1 MSDKLNNLKE
11 IVKEHSEKLSKLGT
25 DLAKN
30 QFIYK
35 VGKKS
40 SKEYWQERI
49 INFKKYNDNG
59 FRYYDEI
66 FALMRII
73 DEEKSQMFLLQIAK
87 FRQLGLTLIEIMEK
101 LKENPSIINSKD
113 RQQSQWSREIKNQIT
128 EQSDKCL
135 KCEREMNT
143 TFREFYEEKM
153 KEILEQV

>member
-1 MSDKLNNLKE
+1 MSNKPNNLKE
-11 IVKEHSEKLSKLGT
+11 TVKEHSEKLSKLGT

-35 VGKKS
+35 VEKKS

-101 LKENPSIINSKD
+101 LEENPSIINSKD

-153 KEILEQV
+153 KEILE

>member
-1 MSDKLNNLKE
+1 MSNKPNNLKE
-11 IVKEHSEKLSKLGT
+11 IVKERSEKLSKLGT

-35 VGKKS
+35 VEKKS

-49 INFKKYNDNG
+49 TDFKKYNDNG

-66 FALMRII
+66 FTLMRII

-87 FRQLGLTLIEIMEK
+87 FRQLGLTLIGIMEK

>member
-1 MSDKLNNLKE
+1 MSNKPNNLKE
-11 IVKEHSEKLSKLGT
+11 TVKEHSEKLSKLGT

-35 VGKKS
+35 VEKKS

-73 DEEKSQMFLLQIAK
+73 DEEKSQIFLLQIAK

>member
-35 VGKKS
+35 VEKKS

-49 INFKKYNDNG
+49 TDFKKYNDNG

-66 FALMRII
+66 FALMRVI

-101 LKENPSIINSKD
+101 LEENPSIINSKD
-113 RQQSQWSREIKNQIT
+113 RQQSQWSREIKNQII

-153 KEILEQV
+153 KVILE

>member
-1 MSDKLNNLKE
+1 MSNKPNNLKE

-35 VGKKS
+35 VEKKS

-49 INFKKYNDNG
+49 TNFKKYNDNG

-101 LKENPSIINSKD
+101 LEENPSIINSKD

>member
-35 VGKKS
+35 VEKKS

-49 INFKKYNDNG
+49 TDFKKYNDNG

-66 FALMRII
+66 FALMRVI

-101 LKENPSIINSKD
+101 LEENPSIINSKD
-113 RQQSQWSREIKNQIT
+113 RQQSQWSREIKNQII

>member
-1 MSDKLNNLKE
+1 MSNKPNNLKE
-11 IVKEHSEKLSKLGT
+11 TVKEHSEKLSKLGT

-35 VGKKS
+35 VEKKS

-73 DEEKSQMFLLQIAK
+73 DEEKSQIFLLQIAK

-113 RQQSQWSREIKNQIT
+113 RQQSQWSREIKNQII

>member
-1 MSDKLNNLKE
+1 MSNEPNNLKE

-35 VGKKS
+35 VEKKS

-49 INFKKYNDNG
+49 TDFKKYNDNG

-66 FALMRII
+66 FALMRVI

-87 FRQLGLTLIEIMEK
+87 FRQLGLTLIGIMEK

>member
-1 MSDKLNNLKE
+1 MSNEPNNLKE

-35 VGKKS
+35 VEKKS

-73 DEEKSQMFLLQIAK
+73 DEEKSQIFLLQIAK

>member
-1 MSDKLNNLKE
+1 MSNKPNNLKE

-35 VGKKS
+35 VEKKS

-49 INFKKYNDNG
+49 TDFKKYNDNG

-66 FALMRII
+66 FALMRVI

-101 LKENPSIINSKD
+101 LEENPSIINSKD

>member
-1 MSDKLNNLKE
+1 MSNKPNNLKE

-35 VGKKS
+35 VEKKS

-49 INFKKYNDNG
+49 TDFKKYNDNG

-87 FRQLGLTLIEIMEK
+87 FRQLGLTLIGIMEK

>member
-1 MSDKLNNLKE
+1 MSNKPNNLKE

-35 VGKKS
+35 VEKKS

-49 INFKKYNDNG
+49 TNFKKYNDNG

-87 FRQLGLTLIEIMEK
+87 FRQLGLTLIGIMEK

>member
-35 VGKKS
+35 VEKKS

>member
-35 VGKKS
+35 VEKKS

-49 INFKKYNDNG
+49 TDFKKYNDNG

-66 FALMRII
+66 FALMRVI

-101 LKENPSIINSKD
+101 LEENPSIINSKD

-153 KEILEQV
+153 KEILE

>member
-1 MSDKLNNLKE
+1 MSDKPDNLKE
-11 IVKEHSEKLSKLGT
+11 KVKEHSEKLSKLGT

-49 INFKKYNDNG
+49 SNFKKYNENG

-87 FRQLGLTLIEIMEK
+87 FRQLCLTLIEIMEK

-153 KEILEQV
+153 KEILE

>member
-35 VGKKS
+35 VEKKS

-73 DEEKSQMFLLQIAK
+73 DEEKSQIFLLQIAK

>member
-1 MSDKLNNLKE
+1 MSNEPNNLKE

-35 VGKKS
+35 VEKKS

-49 INFKKYNDNG
+49 TDFKKYNDNG

-66 FALMRII
+66 FTLMRII

-87 FRQLGLTLIEIMEK
+87 FRQLGLTLIGIMEK

>member
-1 MSDKLNNLKE
+1 MSNKPNNLKE
-11 IVKEHSEKLSKLGT
+11 TVKEHSEKLSKLGT

-35 VGKKS
+35 VEKKS

-66 FALMRII
+66 FTLMRII
-73 DEEKSQMFLLQIAK
+73 DEEKSQIFLLQIAK

>member
-35 VGKKS
+35 VEKKS

-73 DEEKSQMFLLQIAK
+73 DEEKSQIFLLQIAK

-113 RQQSQWSREIKNQIT
+113 RQQSQWSREIKNQII

-153 KEILEQV
+153 KVILE

>member
-1 MSDKLNNLKE
+1 MSDKPNNLKE

-35 VGKKS
+35 VEKKS

-49 INFKKYNDNG
+49 TDFKKYNDNG

-73 DEEKSQMFLLQIAK
+73 DEEKSQIFLLQIAK

-101 LKENPSIINSKD
+101 LEENPSIINSKD

>member
-35 VGKKS
+35 VEKKS

-49 INFKKYNDNG
+49 TDFKKYNDNG

-73 DEEKSQMFLLQIAK
+73 DEEKSQIFLLQIAK

-113 RQQSQWSREIKNQIT
+113 RQQSQWSREIKNQII

>member
-35 VGKKS
+35 VEKKS

-73 DEEKSQMFLLQIAK
+73 DEEKSQIFLLQIAK

-113 RQQSQWSREIKNQIT
+113 RQQSQWSREIKNQII

>member
-1 MSDKLNNLKE
+1 MSNKPNNLKE
-11 IVKEHSEKLSKLGT
+11 TVKEHSEKLSKLGT

-35 VGKKS
+35 VEKKS

-73 DEEKSQMFLLQIAK
+73 DEEKSQIFLLQIAK

-101 LKENPSIINSKD
+101 LEENPSIINSKD

>member
-1 MSDKLNNLKE
+1 MSDKPNNLKE

-35 VGKKS
+35 VEKKS

-49 INFKKYNDNG
+49 TDFKKYNDNG

-101 LKENPSIINSKD
+101 LEENPSIINSKD

>member
-1 MSDKLNNLKE
+1 MSNKPNNLKE

-35 VGKKS
+35 VEKKS

-49 INFKKYNDNG
+49 TDFKKYNDNG

-101 LKENPSIINSKD
+101 LEENPSIINSKD

>member
-35 VGKKS
+35 VEKKS

-49 INFKKYNDNG
+49 TDFKKYNDNG

-66 FALMRII
+66 FALMRVI

-87 FRQLGLTLIEIMEK
+87 FRQLGLTLIGIMEK

-113 RQQSQWSREIKNQIT
+113 RQQSQWSREIKNQII

>member
-1 MSDKLNNLKE
+1 MRDKLNNLKE

-35 VGKKS
+35 VEKKS

-73 DEEKSQMFLLQIAK
+73 DEEKSQIFLLQIAK

-153 KEILEQV
+153 KEILE

>member
-1 MSDKLNNLKE
+1 MSNEPNNLKE

-35 VGKKS
+35 VEKKS

-49 INFKKYNDNG
+49 TDFKKYNDNG

-66 FALMRII
+66 FTLMRII

-101 LKENPSIINSKD
+101 LEENPSIINSKD

>member
-35 VGKKS
+35 VEKKS

-49 INFKKYNDNG
+49 TDFKKYNDNG

-66 FALMRII
+66 FALMRVI

-101 LKENPSIINSKD
+101 LEENPSIINSKD

>member
-1 MSDKLNNLKE
+1 MSNKPNNLKE
-11 IVKEHSEKLSKLGT
+11 TVKEHSEKLSKLGT

-35 VGKKS
+35 VEKKS

-73 DEEKSQMFLLQIAK
+73 DEEKSQIFLLQIAK

-153 KEILEQV
+153 KEILE

>member
-1 MSDKLNNLKE
+1 MSNKPNNLKE
-11 IVKEHSEKLSKLGT
+11 TVKEHSEKLSKLGT

-35 VGKKS
+35 VEKKS

-73 DEEKSQMFLLQIAK
+73 DEEKSQMSLLQIAK

-101 LKENPSIINSKD
+101 LEENPSIINSKD

>member
-35 VGKKS
+35 VEKKS

-73 DEEKSQMFLLQIAK
+73 DEEKSQIFLLQIAK

-101 LKENPSIINSKD
+101 LEENPSIINSKD

>member
-35 VGKKS
+35 VEKKS

-49 INFKKYNDNG
+49 TDFKKYNDNG

-66 FALMRII
+66 FALMRVI

-101 LKENPSIINSKD
+101 LEENPSIINSKD

-153 KEILEQV
+153 KVILE

>member
-1 MSDKLNNLKE
+1 MSNKPNNLKE
-11 IVKEHSEKLSKLGT
+11 TVKEHSEKLSKLGT

-35 VGKKS
+35 VEKKS

-73 DEEKSQMFLLQIAK
+73 DEEKSQIFLLQIAK

-113 RQQSQWSREIKNQIT
+113 RQQSQWSREIKNQII

-153 KEILEQV
+153 KVILE

>member
-49 INFKKYNDNG
+49 TNFKKYNDNG

-73 DEEKSQMFLLQIAK
+73 DEEKSQIFLLQIAK

>member
-1 MSDKLNNLKE
+1 MSNEPNNLKE

-35 VGKKS
+35 VEKKS

-49 INFKKYNDNG
+49 TDFKKYNDNG

-73 DEEKSQMFLLQIAK
+73 DEEKSQIFLLQIAK

>member
-1 MSDKLNNLKE
+1 MSNKPNNLKE
-11 IVKEHSEKLSKLGT
+11 TVKEHSEKLSKLGT

-35 VGKKS
+35 VEKKS

-49 INFKKYNDNG
+49 TDFKKYNDNG

-66 FALMRII
+66 FTLMRII

-101 LKENPSIINSKD
+101 LEENPSIINSKD